1 MKVALIDYGM
11 GNLGSVRRAL
21 GELGA
26 EPLLADSP
34 AKLAGAE
41 RVILPGVGAF
51 GDAMGLLQAGGWV
64 SAIREQAGAGKP
76 LLGIC
81 LGMQLLATRG
91 LEGGENEGLG
101 LIPGDVVP
109 LAGLGC
115 ELRIPHVGWNSVALR
130 DPDASTVRGI
140 PQGTDF
146 YFVHSYAFQPRDP
159 ADVVATTAYGIPI
172 PAVVARGNVM
182 GTQFHPEKSSRAG
195 FRLLRNFLAC

>member
-11 GNLGSVRRAL
+11 GNLGSVRRAI

-26 EPLLADSP
+26 EPLLADAP
-34 AKLAGAE
+34 AKLGGAE
-41 RVILPGVGAF
+41 RIILPGVGAF
-51 GDAMGLLQAGGWV
+51 GDGMGLLQAGGWV
-64 SAIREQAGAGKP
+64 NAIREEAAKGKP
-76 LLGIC
+76 VLGIC

-91 LEGGENEGLG
+91 VEGGETEGLG
-101 LIPGDVVP
+101 LVPGDVVP
-109 LAGLGC
+109 LASLGC

-130 DPDASTVRGI
+130 GAGAGLMRGI
-140 PQGTDF
+140 PEGTDF
-146 YFVHSYAFQPRDP
+146 YFVHSYAFRPRDP
-159 ADVVATTAYGIPI
+159 ADVVATTAYGVPI

>member
-1 MKVALIDYGM
+1 MKVALIDYGL
-11 GNLGSVRRAL
+11 GNLGSVRRAI

-26 EPLLADSP
+26 DPQLADTP
-34 AKLAGAE
+34 AKLACAD
-41 RVILPGVGAF
+41 RIILPGVGAF
-51 GDAMGLLQAGGWV
+51 ADGMALLQKGGWV
-64 SAIREQAGAGKP
+64 SAIREEAGKGKP

-81 LGMQLLATRG
+81 LGMQLLATQG
-91 LEGGENEGLG
+91 LEGGRTEGLG

-130 DPDASTVRGI
+130 DPGASMMRGI
-140 PQGTDF
+140 PAGTDF
-146 YFVHSYAFQPRDP
+146 YFVHSYAFQPSDER
-159 ADVVATTAYGIPI
+159 DVVATTSYGIPI
-172 PAVVARGNVM
+172 PAAVARRSVM